1 MQNKMNKPQPKKFV
15 FCIYLLLAVGTLVC
29 FWQVRSHDFVFADDP
44 AYITRNPIVQNG
56 ITLEGVVWAFTT
68 GHTGYS
74 HPLTW
79 LSHMLDCQ
87 LFGMN
92 AGWHHLVSLF
102 FHIANTLLLFML
114 LKKMTARVWPSFFVA
129 AAFALHPA
137 HVESVAWVA
146 ERKDV
151 LSTLFFILTL
161 LAYTAYAER
170 QTKLWYILVLLSY
183 AMGLMAKPML
193 VTLPF
198 VLLLLDYWPL
208 ERFKLGAANSNKER
222 RNKEAAKSGR
232 SFGYLIL
239 EKLPLLALSVC
250 SSVLTFYV
258 QKISGAVVKPD
269 ILTFDVRFCNAMI
282 SYGKYIVKFFWPSK
296 LSFLYPYPHL
306 PLPDWQVV
314 ASILL
319 LVSISV
325 LVFRF
330 RRQKYLIVGWLWF
343 LGTLVPVIG
352 FVQVGVQAM
361 ADRYTYVSYIGLSI
375 MLAWGISDLVANR
388 RYGRV
393 ALGSAMFILIT
404 AMGTST
410 YFQLGCWKDSITLSS
425 HAAEVTQDK
434 LIAHLARN
442 NLAWILATSP
452 DPNMRN
458 PSEAIRIAQEL
469 SSETNYKN
477 SAVLD
482 TLGAAYASAGRFAEA
497 IEMTQKALSLVDK
510 NDKYMLDQIQS
521 HLDLYKVSRPY
532 IETRQENKNA
542 K

>member
-1 MQNKMNKPQPKKFV
+1 MPEQVKK
-15 FCIYLLLAVGTLVC
+15 TLVPSIYFALAASTLLV
-29 FWQVRSHDFVFADDP
+29 FWQVRSHDFVFADDT
-44 AYITRNPIVQNG
+44 AYITNNPHVQNG
-56 ITLEGVVWAFTT
+56 ITFTSVVWAFTT
-68 GHTGYS
+68 GHAANW
-74 HPLTW
+74 HPITW

-92 AGWHHLVSLF
+92 AGGHHLVSLF
-102 FHIANTLLLFML
+102 FHIASTLLLFAL
-114 LKKMTARVWPSFFVA
+114 LKKITARVWPSFFVA

-137 HVESVAWVA
+137 HIGSVAWAA

-161 LAYTAYAER
+161 LAYTSYTQR
-170 QTKLWYILVLLSY
+170 QTKLRYILVFLSY

-208 ERFKLGAANSNKER
+208 GRFEPGVGSNKSGH
-222 RNKEAAKSGR
+222 RNRGAVESRKSP
-232 SFGYLIL
+232 GYLVL
-239 EKLPLLALSVC
+239 EKLPLFALSAC

-258 QKISGAVVKPD
+258 QKITGAVVKPD

-330 RRQKYLIVGWLWF
+330 RRQKYLTVGWLWF
-343 LGTLVPVIG
+343 LGMLVPVIG

-361 ADRYTYVSYIGLSI
+361 ADRYTYVSYIGLFI
-375 MLAWGISDLVANR
+375 MVAWGMSDLVAKR

-393 ALGSAMFILIT
+393 ALGSAMFILIA

-410 YFQLGCWKDSITLSS
+410 YFQLGCWKDSISLSS

-434 LIAHLARN
+434 LISYLARN
-442 NLAWILATSP
+442 NLAWFLATSP

-458 PSEAIRIAQEL
+458 PSEAIRIAEKL
-469 SSETNYKN
+469 SSETNYN
-477 SAVLD
+477 NPALLD

-497 IEMTQKALSLVDK
+497 IEIAQKALSLVDK
-510 NDKYMLDQIQS
+510 NDKYMLEQFHR
-521 HLDLYKVSRPY
+521 HLDLYKVSKPY
-532 IETRQENKNA
+532 IETRQEDQDA

>member
-1 MQNKMNKPQPKKFV
+1 MPEQVKK
-15 FCIYLLLAVGTLVC
+15 TLVPSIYFALAASTLLV
-29 FWQVRSHDFVFADDP
+29 FWQVRSHDFVFADDT
-44 AYITRNPIVQNG
+44 AYITNNPHVQNG
-56 ITLEGVVWAFTT
+56 VTFKSVVWAFTT

-92 AGWHHLVSLF
+92 AGGHHLVSLF

-137 HVESVAWVA
+137 HIESVAWVA

-161 LAYTAYAER
+161 LAYTAYAGR
-170 QTKLWYILVLLSY
+170 QTKLRYILVLLSY

-208 ERFKLGAANSNKER
+208 GRFEPGVGSNKSGH
-222 RNKEAAKSGR
+222 RNTGAVESRKSL
-232 SFGYLIL
+232 GYLVW
-239 EKLPLLALSVC
+239 EKLPLFALSAC
-250 SSVLTFYV
+250 SSALTFYV
-258 QKISGAVVKPD
+258 QKITGAVVKPD
-269 ILTFDVRFCNAMI
+269 ILMFQVRFFNAII
-282 SYGKYIVKFFWPSK
+282 SYGKYIAKFLWPSK

-306 PLPDWQVV
+306 PLPVWQIVV
-314 ASILL
+314 SILL
-319 LVSISV
+319 LLSISAV
-325 LVFRF
+325 VFKL
-330 RRQKYLIVGWLWF
+330 RQRKYLVVGWLWF

-361 ADRYTYVSYIGLSI
+361 ADRYTYVPYIGLFI
-375 MLAWGISDLVANR
+375 MVAWGMSDLVANR
-388 RYGRV
+388 TYGRV
-393 ALGSAMFILIT
+393 ALGSAMFIVIA

-458 PSEAIRIAQEL
+458 PSEAIRIAQKL
-469 SSETNYKN
+469 SNETNYN
-477 SAVLD
+477 NPAVLD

-497 IEMTQKALSLVDK
+497 IEMAQKALSLVDK
-510 NDKYMLDQIQS
+510 NDKYILEQFQR

-532 IETRQENKNA
+532 IEARQENKNA